1 MPSVMSSTVC
11 RAGGSMVRL
20 AMPFVMSSMVG
31 GGGGSSVKFAM
42 PSVTASMSTG
52 GGATFGCGLLVWPCW
67 GEVWL
72 PHTPGGADRMPA
84 GGAVWAPVA
93 LDGGPLSLPL
103 PGAGVG

>member
-1 MPSVMSSTVC
+1 
-11 RAGGSMVRL
+11 
-20 AMPFVMSSMVG
+20 
-31 GGGGSSVKFAM
+31 M

-72 PHTPGGADRMPA
+72 PHTPGGVDRMPA

-93 LDGGPLSLPL
+93 LDGDPLSLPL